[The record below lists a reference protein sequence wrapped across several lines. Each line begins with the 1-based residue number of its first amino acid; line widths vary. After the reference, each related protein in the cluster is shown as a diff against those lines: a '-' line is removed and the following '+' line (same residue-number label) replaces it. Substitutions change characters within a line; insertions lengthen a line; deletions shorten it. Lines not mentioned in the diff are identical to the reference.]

1 MSWAL
6 FHRAA
11 GARPFWLATASGLA
25 LAASPVLAQSEA
37 NPAQPAEEVAGE
49 PDLQTPDAEQRSE
62 RARFALADGKRDH
75 VGRRIDLRDKLNVHA
90 MTFLCDD

>member
-37 NPAQPAEEVAGE
+37 NPAKPAEEVAGE
-49 PDLQTPDAEQRSE
+49 PDLQTPDVVPTTSDAPDTASEQQIGMGSG
-62 RARFALADGKRDH
+62 AYDF
-75 VGRRIDLRDKLNVHA
+75 LNG
-90 MTFLCDD
+90 